1 MSQQLTRGPLPA
13 SVYWRRRAYALL
25 TVCAVV
31 SLVAGVTRSV
41 TGGEDERAQVSLSG
55 AATSAAEPTADSTAG
70 PTAGT
75 TDDAPTSSLPT
86 DDAADAAGQSGAQ
99 GKGKGKGRKGKGAK
113 TAPALPEPQG
123 SCLEQDVLVRPE
135 VSSAVAGRPVTVT
148 LRLRTRMAEACTWEL
163 SPKTFTWKIT
173 SGPDE
178 IWTSRECPR
187 AVPTRELVVRR
198 DTETTADLVWGG
210 RRSDAE
216 CSRLTEWALPGWYHA
231 TVAPLAGE
239 PKDTQFELA
248 SPTPATVTAS
258 PQPRRK
264 RADR

>member
-1 MSQQLTRGPLPA
+1 MTRGPLPA
-13 SVYWRRRAYALL
+13 SVYWRRRAFVLL

-31 SLVAGVTRSV
+31 SLLAGVTRSV
-41 TGGEDERAQVSLSG
+41 TSGEDERAQVSLSG
-55 AATSAAEPTADSTAG
+55 AATTGAG
-70 PTAGT
+70 PTAAATG
-75 TDDAPTSSLPT
+75 DAPVSALPT
-86 DDAADAAGQSGAQ
+86 DDAADAAPSTGRGGNAK
-99 GKGKGKGRKGKGAK
+99 GTGKAKGKGKEREK
-113 TAPALPEPQG
+113 APALPEPQG

-135 VSSAVAGRPVTVT
+135 VASAVAGRPVTVT
-148 LRLRTRMAEACTWEL
+148 LRLRTRVAEACTWEL

-239 PKDTQFELA
+239 PKDTQFELGA
-248 SPTPATVTAS
+248 PAPATVTAS
-258 PQPRRK
+258 PEPRRM
-264 RADR
+264 RSDR

>member
-31 SLVAGVTRSV
+31 SLVAGLTRSV

-55 AATSAAEPTADSTAG
+55 AATTAAEPTADSTAG
-70 PTAGT
+70 
-75 TDDAPTSSLPT
+75 APTSSLPT
-86 DDAADAAGQSGAQ
+86 DDAADAARQSGAQ
-99 GKGKGKGRKGKGAK
+99 GKGKGKGRKGKGAE
-113 TAPALPEPQG
+113 AEPALPEPQG

-198 DTETTADLVWGG
+198 DTETTTDLVWGG
-210 RRSDAE
+210 RRSDTE

-239 PKDTQFELA
+239 PKDTQFELG

-258 PQPRRK
+258 PEPRRK

>member
-1 MSQQLTRGPLPA
+1 MTRGPLPA

-25 TVCAVV
+25 TLCAVV

-41 TGGEDERAQVSLSG
+41 TGGADEPAQVSLSG
-55 AATSAAEPTADSTAG
+55 AATTGAEPTAAATAAATG
-70 PTAGT
+70 E
-75 TDDAPTSSLPT
+75 APVSSLPT
-86 DDAADAAGQSGAQ
+86 DDAADAAPSTGRSGDA
-99 GKGKGKGRKGKGAK
+99 KGKGGGKDRQK
-113 TAPALPEPQG
+113 TPALPEPQG

-148 LRLRTRMAEACTWEL
+148 LRLRTRVAEACTWEL

-198 DTETTADLVWGG
+198 DTETTTDLVWGG
-210 RRSDAE
+210 RRSDTE

-239 PKDTQFELA
+239 PKDTQFELG
-248 SPTPATVTAS
+248 SPTPAAVTAS
-258 PQPRRK
+258 PEPRRK
-264 RADR
+264 RSGR

>member
-31 SLVAGVTRSV
+31 SLVAGLTRSV

-55 AATSAAEPTADSTAG
+55 AATTAAEPTADSTAG
-70 PTAGT
+70 PTAGS
-75 TDDAPTSSLPT
+75 TDDALTSSLPT

-99 GKGKGKGRKGKGAK
+99 GKGRKGGGAK
-113 TAPALPEPQG
+113 AEPALPEPQG

-198 DTETTADLVWGG
+198 DTETTTDLVWGG
-210 RRSDAE
+210 RRSDTE

-258 PQPRRK
+258 PEPRRK

>member
-1 MSQQLTRGPLPA
+1 MSQQMTRGPLPA

-41 TGGEDERAQVSLSG
+41 TGGEDERGQVSLSG
-55 AATSAAEPTADSTAG
+55 AATTVAEPSAAA
-70 PTAGT
+70 
-75 TDDAPTSSLPT
+75 TDDGPVSTLPT
-86 DDAADAAGQSGAQ
+86 DDAADAAPSTGRGGNVK
-99 GKGKGKGRKGKGAK
+99 GKGKGKERAK
-113 TAPALPEPQG
+113 APALPEPQG

-135 VSSAVAGRPVTVT
+135 VASAVAGRPVTVT
-148 LRLRTRMAEACTWEL
+148 LRLRTRVAEACTWEL
-163 SPKTFTWKIT
+163 SAKTFTWKIT

-198 DTETTADLVWGG
+198 DTETTTDLVWGG

-239 PKDTQFELA
+239 PKDTQFELG

-258 PQPRRK
+258 PEPRRK
-264 RADR
+264 RR

>member
-1 MSQQLTRGPLPA
+1 MTRGPLPA

-25 TVCAVV
+25 TICAVV

-41 TGGEDERAQVSLSG
+41 TSGDDERAQVSLSG
-55 AATSAAEPTADSTAG
+55 AATTGAEPTAGATSGA
-70 PTAGT
+70 
-75 TDDAPTSSLPT
+75 TDDAPVSTLPT
-86 DDAADAAGQSGAQ
+86 DDSADAAAPTGRGGNA
-99 GKGKGKGRKGKGAK
+99 KGKGKGRERQE
-113 TAPALPEPQG
+113 TPALPEPQG

-135 VSSAVAGRPVTVT
+135 VASAVAGRPVTVT
-148 LRLRTRMAEACTWEL
+148 LRLRTRVAEACTWEL

-187 AVPTRELVVRR
+187 AVPARELVVRR
-198 DTETTADLVWGG
+198 DTETTTDLVWGA

-248 SPTPATVTAS
+248 APAPATVTAS
-258 PQPRRK
+258 PEPRRK
-264 RADR
+264 RR

>member
-1 MSQQLTRGPLPA
+1 MTRGPLPA

-31 SLVAGVTRSV
+31 SLIAGATRSV
-41 TGGEDERAQVSLSG
+41 TGGDDERAQVSLSG
-55 AATSAAEPTADSTAG
+55 AATTAAEPTAAATG
-70 PTAGT
+70 
-75 TDDAPTSSLPT
+75 DAPVSSLPT
-86 DDAADAAGQSGAQ
+86 DDAADATGQQAAGSAGEERK
-99 GKGKGKGRKGKGAK
+99 GKGKGKGEQGRSKGSVP
-113 TAPALPEPQG
+113 TLPEPQG

-135 VSSAVAGRPVTVT
+135 VDSAVAGRPVTVT
-148 LRLRTRMAEACTWEL
+148 LRLRTRVAEACTWEL
-163 SPKTFTWKIT
+163 SAKTFTWKIT

-198 DTETTADLVWGG
+198 DTETTTELVWGG

-239 PKDTQFELA
+239 PKDTQFELG

-258 PQPRRK
+258 PEPRRK
-264 RADR
+264 RG

>member
-1 MSQQLTRGPLPA
+1 MTRGPLSA

-25 TVCAVV
+25 TLCAVV

-41 TGGEDERAQVSLSG
+41 TGGADEPAQVSLSG
-55 AATSAAEPTADSTAG
+55 AATSGAEPTAAEPTAGATG
-70 PTAGT
+70 
-75 TDDAPTSSLPT
+75 DAPVSSLPT
-86 DDAADAAGQSGAQ
+86 DDAADAAPSTGRGGDA
-99 GKGKGKGRKGKGAK
+99 KGRGKGRER
-113 TAPALPEPQG
+113 TPALPEPQG
-123 SCLEQDVLVRPE
+123 SCLEQDVLARPE
-135 VSSAVAGRPVTVT
+135 VASAVAGRPVTVT
-148 LRLRTRMAEACTWEL
+148 LRLRTRVAEACTWEL

-231 TVAPLAGE
+231 TVAPLAGD

>member
-1 MSQQLTRGPLPA
+1 MTRGPLPA

-25 TVCAVV
+25 TLCAVV

-55 AATSAAEPTADSTAG
+55 AATSGAEPTAAATG
-70 PTAGT
+70 
-75 TDDAPTSSLPT
+75 DAPVSTLPT
-86 DDAADAAGQSGAQ
+86 DDAADAAPSTGRGGGA
-99 GKGKGKGRKGKGAK
+99 KGKGKGEGKGREK
-113 TAPALPEPQG
+113 APALPEPQG

-135 VSSAVAGRPVTVT
+135 VASAVAGQPVTVT
-148 LRLRTRMAEACTWEL
+148 LRLRTRVAEACTWEL

-248 SPTPATVTAS
+248 APAPRTVTAS
-258 PQPRRK
+258 PEPRRQ
-264 RADR
+264 RR

>member
-13 SVYWRRRAYALL
+13 AVYWRRRAYALL
-25 TVCAVV
+25 TLCAVV

-41 TGGEDERAQVSLSG
+41 TGGEGEQARVALSG
-55 AATSAAEPTADSTAG
+55 AATTGPEPTAAATGSAG
-70 PTAGT
+70 
-75 TDDAPTSSLPT
+75 TSSLPT
-86 DDAADAAGQSGAQ
+86 DDSADGAATTGRDGQGQ
-99 GKGKGKGRKGKGAK
+99 GKRQGKRKDA
-113 TAPALPEPQG
+113 APALPEPQG

-148 LRLRTRMAEACTWEL
+148 LRLRTRAAEACTWEL
-163 SPKTFTWKIT
+163 SAKTFTWKIT
-173 SGPDE
+173 SGADE

-198 DTETTADLVWGG
+198 DTETTTDLVWGA

-216 CSRLTEWALPGWYHA
+216 CSRLTDWALPGWYHA

-248 SPTPATVTAS
+248 APAPATVTAS
-258 PQPRRK
+258 PEPRRK
-264 RADR
+264 RR

>member
-13 SVYWRRRAYALL
+13 SVYWRRRTYALL
-25 TVCAVV
+25 TLCAVV
-31 SLVAGVTRSV
+31 SLVAGLARAV
-41 TGGEDERAQVSLSG
+41 TGGEDEPGQVALSG
-55 AATSAAEPTADSTAG
+55 AATGGADPTAASTG
-70 PTAGT
+70 EP
-75 TDDAPTSSLPT
+75 DASSLPT
-86 DDAADAAGQSGAQ
+86 DDTADATGQQASPGQGKGTGKAAS
-99 GKGKGKGRKGKGAK
+99 GKGKGKGKKAQ
-113 TAPALPEPQG
+113 PALPEPQG
-123 SCLEQDVLVRPE
+123 SCLEQDVVVRPE
-135 VSSAVAGRPVTVT
+135 VASAVAGRPVTVT

-198 DTETTADLVWGG
+198 DTETTTDLVWGG
-210 RRSDAE
+210 RRSDTE

-239 PKDTQFELA
+239 PKDTQFELGT
-248 SPTPATVTAS
+248 PTPATVTAS
-258 PQPRRK
+258 PEPRRK
-264 RADR
+264 RAER

>member
-55 AATSAAEPTADSTAG
+55 AATTAAESSDEPTAGATG
-70 PTAGT
+70 
-75 TDDAPTSSLPT
+75 DAPTSSLPT
-86 DDAADAAGQSGAQ
+86 DDAADAAGPSGA
-99 GKGKGKGRKGKGAK
+99 KGKGRKGKVAK
-113 TAPALPEPQG
+113 AQPALPEPQG

-198 DTETTADLVWGG
+198 DTETTTDLVWGG

-239 PKDTQFELA
+239 PKDTQFELG

-258 PQPRRK
+258 PEPRRK

>member
-1 MSQQLTRGPLPA
+1 MTRGPLPA

-55 AATSAAEPTADSTAG
+55 AATTAAEPTAGATG
-70 PTAGT
+70 
-75 TDDAPTSSLPT
+75 DAPTSPLPT
-86 DDAADAAGQSGAQ
+86 DDAADATGRSGA
-99 GKGKGKGRKGKGAK
+99 KGKGQDRKGKGAK
-113 TAPALPEPQG
+113 AEPALPEPQG

-135 VSSAVAGRPVTVT
+135 VGSAVAGRPVTVT
-148 LRLRTRMAEACTWEL
+148 LRLRTRVAEACTWEL

-187 AVPTRELVVRR
+187 GVPTRELVVRR
-198 DTETTADLVWGG
+198 DTETTTDLVWGG

-239 PKDTQFELA
+239 PKDTQFELG

-258 PQPRRK
+258 PEPRRT
-264 RADR
+264 RSSR

>member
-1 MSQQLTRGPLPA
+1 MTRGPLPA

-25 TVCAVV
+25 TLCAVV
-31 SLVAGVTRSV
+31 SLVAGVTRWV
-41 TGGEDERAQVSLSG
+41 TGGADEPAQVSLSG
-55 AATSAAEPTADSTAG
+55 AATSGAEPTAAEPTAGATG
-70 PTAGT
+70 
-75 TDDAPTSSLPT
+75 DAPVSSLPT
-86 DDAADAAGQSGAQ
+86 DGAADAAPLTGRGGDA
-99 GKGKGKGRKGKGAK
+99 KGRGKGRER
-113 TAPALPEPQG
+113 TPALPEPQG

-135 VSSAVAGRPVTVT
+135 VASAVAGRPVTVT
-148 LRLRTRMAEACTWEL
+148 LRLRTRVAEACTWEL
-163 SPKTFTWKIT
+163 SSKTFTWKIT

-258 PQPRRK
+258 PEPRRK
-264 RADR
+264 RR

>member
-41 TGGEDERAQVSLSG
+41 TGGEDERAQVALTG
-55 AATSAAEPTADSTAG
+55 AATTGAEPTSGVTS
-70 PTAGT
+70 
-75 TDDAPTSSLPT
+75 DAPGSSLPT
-86 DDAADAAGQSGAQ
+86 DDAADAAPADGRGDQKRSERN
-99 GKGKGKGRKGKGAK
+99 GKGRKDAP
-113 TAPALPEPQG
+113 PALPEPQG

-135 VSSAVAGRPVTVT
+135 VAAAVAGRPVTVT
-148 LRLRTRMAEACTWEL
+148 LRLRTRAAEACTWEL

-198 DTETTADLVWGG
+198 DTETTTDLVWGG

-239 PKDTQFELA
+239 PKDTQFELGT
-248 SPTPATVTAS
+248 PTPATVTAS
-258 PQPRRK
+258 PEPRRK
-264 RADR
+264 RR